1 MPSDFDAG
9 SSAILPPKH
18 LLQAIVDSSDDA
30 IISQDLD
37 GRITSWN
44 QGAERIF
51 GYTQAEMIG
60 RPVHDLQPESRQTEE
75 DHFLQVVGGGAR
87 IEHYETVR
95 RHKSGRLIDVS
106 VTISPIRN
114 DEGAI
119 VGASKIARDIS
130 QARRHAQ
137 ANWLLAAIVNSSDD
151 AIVSKNLEGVITSW
165 NAGARRLFGYE
176 AHEIVGQPVLK
187 LIPPD
192 RWDEETRILERLR
205 TGERVEHFETIRVR
219 KNATPFPVSLT
230 ISPIRNEK
238 GEIVGASKIARD
250 ITELKRFVTERE
262 HLLESERTARR
273 QAEAA
278 NRMKDEFLSTV
289 SHELRTPLN
298 AILGWTEVLTD
309 GGGDKAEVREGIDVI
324 KRNVLVQA
332 QIIEDLLDLGRIV
345 SGKMVLNVEPADVG
359 AIVNDA
365 ITSVRHA
372 ATMKGITIQPVI
384 HDTKGSLLGDSKR
397 LQQVVWNLLSNAI
410 KFTPRGGR
418 VMVTVIRVNSHI
430 EIAVIDNG
438 AGIPPEFLPRVFE
451 RFSQADS
458 STTRSAGGLGI
469 GLALVKQ
476 LVEMH
481 AGTVRAESGG
491 AGKGAKFT
499 VSLPIMATQPHP
511 EKALE
516 EQTHDSGPPL
526 PLADLSRIKVLA
538 VDDDQDSL
546 NILKRIL
553 ENRNASVRAVSS
565 AGDALAEFESFA
577 PNVIISDIGMPGTDG
592 FDLIRKIRALP
603 QGKSI
608 PAIAL
613 TALARPIDRTKA
625 LTVGFQTHVAKPVAA
640 AEILA
645 VVRSLADLHR

>member
-1 MPSDFDAG
+1 MTSTSDAG
-9 SSAILPPKH
+9 CNSPPPKH

-30 IISQDLD
+30 IISQNLD
-37 GRITSWN
+37 GLVTSWN
-44 QGAERIF
+44 KGAERIF
-51 GYTQAEMIG
+51 GYTPEEMIG
-60 RPVHDLQPESRQTEE
+60 RPVHDLLPESRYTEE
-75 DHFLQVVGGGAR
+75 DQFLHAVKRGTR
-87 IEHYETVR
+87 IDHYETVR
-95 RHKSGRLIDVS
+95 RRKDGRLIDVS

-114 DEGAI
+114 DQDVI
-119 VGASKIARDIS
+119 VGASKISRDIS
-130 QARRHAQ
+130 EARRVAHAD
-137 ANWLLAAIVNSSDD
+137 WLLAAIVNSSED
-151 AIVSKNLEGVITSW
+151 AIVSKDLQGIITSW
-165 NAGARRLFGYE
+165 NTGARRLFGYE
-176 AHEIVGQPVLK
+176 AHEIIGQPVLT
-187 LIPPD
+187 LIPRE
-192 RWDEETRILERLR
+192 RWTEEAGILERLR
-205 TGERVEHFETIRVR
+205 AGERIEHFETVRVK
-219 KNATPFPVSLT
+219 KNGAHFHVSLT

-250 ITELKRFVTERE
+250 ISDLKRFTAERE

-309 GGGDKAEVREGIDVI
+309 GGHNKDEVREGIDVI

-345 SGKMVLNVEPADVG
+345 SGKMILNVEPADVG

-372 ATMKGITIQPVI
+372 ATMKGITVKPVI
-384 HDTKGSLLGDSKR
+384 HDTKGSLLGDPKR
-397 LQQVVWNLLSNAI
+397 LQQVIWNLLSNAI

-418 VMVTVIRVNSHI
+418 IIVTVIRVNSHI

-438 AGIPPEFLPRVFE
+438 VGIPPEFLPRVFD

-491 AGKGAKFT
+491 VGTGAKFT
-499 VSLPIMATQPHP
+499 VSLPIVATQPHP
-511 EKALE
+511 KATAE
-516 EQTHDSGPPL
+516 EQSPESGVAL
-526 PLADLSRIKVLA
+526 PLADLSQIKVLA
-538 VDDDQDSL
+538 IDDDQDSL

-553 ENRNASVRAVSS
+553 EGRHASVKAVSS
-565 AGDALAEFESFA
+565 AEDALAEFEGFA
-577 PNVIISDIGMPGTDG
+577 PHVIISDIGMPGFDG
-592 FDLIRKIRALP
+592 FELIRRIRALP
-603 QGKSI
+603 TGRSV
-608 PAIAL
+608 PAVAL
-613 TALARPIDRTKA
+613 TALARPVDRTKA